1 MINNKITVFDYIKTV
16 SPAQYKK
23 HKVEKEL
30 EGMRKNH
37 S

>member
-1 MINNKITVFDYIKTV
+1 MINNKITMFDYIKTI

-23 HKVEKEL
+23 HNVEKEL